1 MQKVYVHFCHHI
13 MSKWNTELS
22 INIEVY
28 VELGKSTDETC
39 AMLSEAHGTG
49 NVRKSSV

>member
-1 MQKVYVHFCHHI
+1 
-13 MSKWNTELS
+13 MSNWTTELS

-39 AMLSEAHGTG
+39 TMLSEAYSTG
-49 NVRKSSV
+49 NVRKSGV

>member
-1 MQKVYVHFCHHI
+1 MNN
-13 MSKWNTELS
+13 WNRELS

-39 AMLSEAHGTG
+39 AMLSAAYSTG
-49 NVRKSSV
+49 NVRK